1 MHSKRPSSRL
11 APQWAVTQRAWGKNV
26 YNLQKHI
33 LQLGQIYVTIWEN
46 TQNTFYDF
54 MISIILANKSDNI
67 DKYVSWFGQIYQIIV
82 TNMCV
87 LIWKFNSYSV
97 QCDEIWAYSYSLQ
110 FGKIHLIWRHLTV
123 IAGSLMQF
131 GHIHFI
137 FGTNFVYDLEKYTWF
152 EKFNI

>member
-1 MHSKRPSSRL
+1 
-11 APQWAVTQRAWGKNV
+11 
-26 YNLQKHI
+26 
-33 LQLGQIYVTIWEN
+33 
-46 TQNTFYDF
+46 
-54 MISIILANKSDNI
+54 
-67 DKYVSWFGQIYQIIV
+67 
-82 TNMCV
+82 MCV

-137 FGTNFVYDLEKYTWF
+137 FGTDFVYNLEKYT
-152 EKFNI
+152 